1 MNRIKQRGVSHGDVS
16 HGGARHKGVR
26 HRGVGHRGVRHR
38 GAGDRGVALI
48 TAMILLLIV
57 TLLATTGVMLST
69 SELVMAGNEQFH
81 RQAIDA
87 ASAGVEA
94 AIARLAA
101 SPLSRRGSVTLAD
114 TTASGDYVSTARFAG
129 EESSVPGFSVGR
141 FSALHFEIESTG
153 SAPRNAADE
162 QFQGVMLI
170 SSKDAV
176 DTFTQRGTGLD
187 ASGATP

>member
-1 MNRIKQRGVSHGDVS
+1 M
-16 HGGARHKGVR
+16 
-26 HRGVGHRGVRHR
+26 
-38 GAGDRGVALI
+38 I

-57 TLLATTGVMLST
+57 TLLATTGMMMS
-69 SELVMAGNEQFH
+69 SGELVMAGNEQFH
-81 RQAIDA
+81 RQAVDA

-101 SPLSRRGSVTLAD
+101 IPLTRGDSVTLAD
-114 TTASGDYVSTARFAG
+114 TTASGDYVASARFAG
-129 EESSVPGFSVGR
+129 EEGSVPGFSVGR

-170 SSKDAV
+170 SSTDAV
-176 DTFTQRGTGLD
+176 DTFAQRGTGLD
-187 ASGATP
+187 RSGATP